1 MTQELQH
8 KIGKLLGQTPQGED
22 WEIIYQL
29 KQLVYETESQYVNEV
44 EAKDIATLV
53 AESMGKL
60 EKEKVTSTAISTGFE
75 HLDRLTGGFR
85 LGEFVVL
92 GGRPSMGKTQ
102 FLVNLSLHI
111 SKNVPVLYVSYDLP
125 VFLLSCRFMSAATG
139 IPTQNI
145 LRSDPDDTQKE
156 KLASVGNHFT
166 GHRLLIPEDCSS
178 SIAALKALCEKHIQ
192 ENKVQVIVID
202 YLQMLSSHNRYHRN
216 NRETEVSH
224 ICRELKNMAKE
235 NNICVIASSQLNRS
249 VEFRGGY
256 KRPLLSDLR
265 ESGAIEQDADKILF
279 IHRPEY
285 YGLTVDE
292 DGMPITGMVEI
303 IVAKNRNGPMD
314 TVRLRRD
321 SGFTSF
327 YSYDENGVDTNQF
340 TFSPERLLELEK
352 PPF

>member
-8 KIGKLLGQTPQGED
+8 KIENLLGQTQQVDDREVMS
-22 WEIIYQL
+22 QL
-29 KQLVYETESQYVNEV
+29 KQLFYETESQHIKDAEV
-44 EAKDIATLV
+44 KNIATLV
-53 AESMGKL
+53 AESVRKL
-60 EKEKVTSTAISTGFE
+60 NEEKIGSTAINTGFE

-85 LGEFVVL
+85 PGEFVVL

-111 SKNVPVLYVSYDLP
+111 SKAVPVLYASFDLP
-125 VFLLSCRFMSAATG
+125 VFLLTCRFMSAASGVSTH
-139 IPTQNI
+139 NI
-145 LRSDPDDTQKE
+145 LQGNMDEDQKG
-156 KLASVGNHFT
+156 KLAKIDNCFT
-166 GHRLLIPEDCSS
+166 DRKLFIPEDCNS
-178 SIAALKALCEKHIQ
+178 SIMVLKALCEKHIK
-192 ENKVQVIVID
+192 ENGVKVIVID
-202 YLQMLSSHNRYHRN
+202 YLQMLSSYNRYHRG

-235 NNICVIASSQLNRS
+235 NNICIVASSQLNRS
-249 VEFRGGY
+249 VEMRGGY

-285 YGLTVDE
+285 YGITVDE
-292 DGMPITGMVEI
+292 DNMPITGMVEI

-327 YSYDENGVDTNQF
+327 CNYDDDAVDTNQF

-352 PPF
+352 PF